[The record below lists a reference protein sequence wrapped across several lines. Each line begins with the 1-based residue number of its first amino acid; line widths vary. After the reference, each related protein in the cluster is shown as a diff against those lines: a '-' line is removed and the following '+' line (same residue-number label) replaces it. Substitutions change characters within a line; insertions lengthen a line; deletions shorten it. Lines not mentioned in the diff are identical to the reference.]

1 MLLNKK
7 CHDSSGLHNV
17 HTCTH
22 NSTDKIEIN
31 LSML

>member
-7 CHDSSGLHNV
+7 CHDSSGL